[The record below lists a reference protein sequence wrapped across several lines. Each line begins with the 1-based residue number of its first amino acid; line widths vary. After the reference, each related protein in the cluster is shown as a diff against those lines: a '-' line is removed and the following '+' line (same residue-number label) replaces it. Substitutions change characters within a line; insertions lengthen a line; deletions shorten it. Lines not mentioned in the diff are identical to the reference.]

1 MTNTIATIEAQLH
14 RLARYMNELDLQH
27 PADRAE
33 FLTLCHERQALQ
45 RQRWALLRSTSADAW
60 ADAWEDGRPADAPRT
75 ASSTRPALGWLP
87 GGQDAAQGHQRPAT
101 SALDAPAWPDAPTE
115 ETTHPEETTHA

>member
-1 MTNTIATIEAQLH
+1 MNVATIEAQLY

-33 FLTLCHERQALQ
+33 FLALCHERQALQ
-45 RQRWALLRSTSADAW
+45 RQRWASLRSTSADPW
-60 ADAWEDGRPADAPRT
+60 TDAWEDGRPADPPRT

-87 GGQDAAQGHQRPAT
+87 GAQDAAKGHQRPAT

-115 ETTHPEETTHA
+115 EITHPLEATHA